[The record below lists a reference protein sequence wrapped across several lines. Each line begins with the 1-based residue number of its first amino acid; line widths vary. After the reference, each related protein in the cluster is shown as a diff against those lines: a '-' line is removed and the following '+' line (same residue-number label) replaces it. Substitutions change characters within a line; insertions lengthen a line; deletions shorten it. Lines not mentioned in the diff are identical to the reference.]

1 MADLKIKV
9 YKTGEEKPE
18 TVVTIP
24 LKILRIFTKFVPKK
38 VESALREEGIDM
50 DEIASLVEKQEVT
63 GKIIE
68 VEKEK
73 ERIVISIE

>member
-9 YKTGEEKPE
+9 YKTGQEKPE

-24 LKILRIFTKFVPKK
+24 GTVVRIAKK
-38 VESALREEGIDM
+38 LIPEKARLAMEQEGINLE
-50 DEIASLVEKQEVT
+50 EIASLMESEGAS
-63 GKIIE
+63 GKLIE
-68 VEKEK
+68 VEHET